1 MALGHA
7 RGRVAAVQAGCWGL
21 IIARGCKQDA
31 PPCCHLSLVPQLL
44 SCTPGCCRGPSP
56 ASGGTTVPQLSACG
70 WLWGCF
76 EHPMGSHRGVKP
88 ASSWWCP
95 VWVGQGWVGKV
106 GEVLGAL
113 WGAVQDEEQLPGG
126 GSVQFCQ
133 EHHRREW
140 CEGKEPAGD
149 ANIGARGGTEAQ
161 ERKLQTL
168 TSS

>member
-56 ASGGTTVPQLSACG
+56 ASGGTTEPQLSACG

-88 ASSWWCP
+88 AWSWWCP
-95 VWVGQGWVGKV
+95 IWVGQSWLGRLGRFWGPFGELCRMRSSSPVVAAFSSARNIIGESGVRGKNQLEMQILEPVG
-106 GEVLGAL
+106 A
-113 WGAVQDEEQLPGG
+113 QR
-126 GSVQFCQ
+126 
-133 EHHRREW
+133 HRRGS
-140 CEGKEPAGD
+140 CRP
-149 ANIGARGGTEAQ
+149 
-161 ERKLQTL
+161 
-168 TSS
+168 